1 MYTLRKAK
9 GEEISKINGEMIK
22 KIRVQVNAYA
32 KYNLTCTLSHLDY
45 DEVYD
50 NREEIDQFTQV
61 N

>member
-50 NREEIDQFTQV
+50 NRE
-61 N
+61 